1 MQFTRRLVTRTTE
14 SGRASGPRSKTLC
27 HNRDCQKWGHHN
39 GAECSHRAAESRCRN
54 PPAPGLQ
61 REGDAGFISRP
72 PQISNGGRGDGGKGQ
87 QSHRGQPESRGGVST
102 GGMGPPCTHLPVCC
116 LVAKPPI
123 QCLLKFPKQTVP
135 RRRWANGT
143 DRNAHCSAARCLRVS
158 GEHQPRADR
167 REQHYAGAAC
177 ASDPVN
183 VSEQF
188 GSDDDYTCCAH
199 LQKVR
204 KRAGGGSQG
213 VCCATLTW
221 TKLNAEAYS
230 TDSICYRL

>member
-1 MQFTRRLVTRTTE
+1 M
-14 SGRASGPRSKTLC
+14 GRSAATG
-27 HNRDCQKWGHHN
+27 
-39 GAECSHRAAESRCRN
+39 AAECRN

-72 PQISNGGRGDGGKGQ
+72 PQISNCGRGDGGKGHATVA
-87 QSHRGQPESRGGVST
+87 SRATGEPWRGKHLGVNLRALPAHSR
-102 GGMGPPCTHLPVCC
+102 CC

-204 KRAGGGSQG
+204 KRAGGASQG

-221 TKLNAEAYS
+221 TKLNAEAYP